1 MARVLVV
8 VALALQVAGVALAAI
23 GELRHRASLSRSGAW
38 LLLGAWAAQL
48 VTLISLGTAAGV
60 GEATFPLRTGP
71 EYLLVLGWFVLT
83 LHLDLW
89 FRLGI
94 RAAALVLPPVSALM
108 VLSAFLFGVGA
119 PPGEELRTE
128 GWFVFHTSIATA
140 GVAALAV
147 SFAMSLLFLVKERA
161 LKSKRSL
168 RVLEMLP
175 TLEALDRLGFQA
187 LLYGFP
193 LLTLG
198 IATGMVY
205 SGAVH
210 HHLWIWGPKQIFP
223 VIAWAVFGGILWA
236 RFARGIRGRRSAILA
251 IAGFAFALLTFVG
264 MVR

>member
-1 MARVLVV
+1 MARVLLT
-8 VALALQVAGVALAAI
+8 AAFASHVAGVVLAAF
-23 GELRHRASLSRSGAW
+23 GELRHRAGVSRWGAFV
-38 LLLGAWAAQL
+38 LLAAWAGEL
-48 VTLISLGTAAGV
+48 ITLIARGV
-60 GEATFPLRTGP
+60 KAEAFPLRSGP

-89 FRLGI
+89 FRLRV
-94 RAAALVLPPVSALM
+94 RAAALVLPPISGLM
-108 VLSAFLFGVGA
+108 VLAAYLFLAQA
-119 PPGEELRTE
+119 PQAQPLQAQ

-205 SGAVH
+205 SAEVH
-210 HHLWIWGPKQIFP
+210 NRVWIWGPKEIFP

-236 RFARGIRGRRSAILA
+236 RFARGVRGRRSAILA

>member
-1 MARVLVV
+1 
-8 VALALQVAGVALAAI
+8 
-23 GELRHRASLSRSGAW
+23 
-38 LLLGAWAAQL
+38 LLLVGAWAGELA
-48 VTLISLGTAAGV
+48 TLIVLGLSAA
-60 GEATFPLRTGP
+60 AFPLRTGP

-83 LHLDLW
+83 LHLVLW
-89 FRLGI
+89 FRSEV
-94 RAAALVLPPVSALM
+94 RAAALVLPPVAALM
-108 VLSAFLFGVGA
+108 ALSAFLFSVGA
-119 PPGEELRTE
+119 EQSPGLRTQ

-175 TLEALDRLGFQA
+175 TLEALDRIGFQA

-205 SGAVH
+205 SAAIH
-210 HHLWIWGPKQIFP
+210 DRLWIWGPKEIFP
-223 VIAWAVFGGILWA
+223 VIAWTVFAGILWA
-236 RFARGIRGRRSAILA
+236 RFARGVRGRRSAILA

>member
-1 MARVLVV
+1 MARALLA
-8 VALALQVAGVALAAI
+8 VALSVHLLGIALAAI
-23 GELRHRASLSRSGAW
+23 GELTHREPLARAGALVLAAAW
-38 LLLGAWAAQL
+38 LLELSTL
-48 VTLISLGTAAGV
+48 VAAGL
-60 GEATFPLRTGP
+60 AASAFPLRTGP

-83 LHLDLW
+83 LHLALW
-89 FRLGI
+89 FRLRV

-108 VLSAFLFGVGA
+108 ILAGVLLAE
-119 PPGEELRTE
+119 PPSPTSTLTTQ

-147 SFAMSLLFLVKERA
+147 SFAMSLLFLIKERA
-161 LKSKRSL
+161 LKTKRSL
-168 RVLEMLP
+168 RVLTALP

-205 SGAVH
+205 SAAVH
-210 HHLWIWGPKQIFP
+210 DRLWIWGTKEVFP
-223 VIAWAVFGGILWA
+223 VIAWAVFAALLWA
-236 RFARGIRGRRSAILA
+236 RFARGIQGRRSAILA

>member
-1 MARVLVV
+1 MARVLLT
-8 VALALQVAGVALAAI
+8 VALALHVAGVALAAL
-23 GELRHRASLSRSGAW
+23 GELRHRLSLSRLAAG
-38 LLLGAWAAQL
+38 LLAAAWAGEF
-48 VTLISLGTAAGV
+48 VTLVVLGVTA
-60 GEATFPLRTGP
+60 EAFPLRTGP

-83 LHLDLW
+83 LHLILW
-89 FRLGI
+89 FRSDV
-94 RAAALVLPPVSALM
+94 RAAALVLPPVAALM
-108 VLSAFLFGVGA
+108 VLSAFLFGAGA
-119 PPGEELRTE
+119 SPANGLRTQ
-128 GWFVFHTSIATA
+128 GWFVFHTSVATA

-168 RVLEMLP
+168 RVLKMLP

-205 SGAVH
+205 SAAIH
-210 HHLWIWGPKQIFP
+210 NRLWIWGLKEIFP
-223 VIAWAVFGGILWA
+223 VIAWAVFAGILWA
-236 RFARGIRGRRSAILA
+236 RFARGVRGRRSAILA
-251 IAGFAFALLTFVG
+251 IAGFAFALLAFVG

>member
-1 MARVLVV
+1 MARVLLT
-8 VALALQVAGVALAAI
+8 VALALHVAGVALAAL
-23 GELRHRASLSRSGAW
+23 GELRHRASLSRYGAFV
-38 LLLGAWAAQL
+38 LVAAWAGELA
-48 VTLISLGTAAGV
+48 TLIVLGMGASA
-60 GEATFPLRTGP
+60 FPLRTGP

-83 LHLDLW
+83 LHLVLW
-89 FRLGI
+89 FRSEV
-94 RAAALVLPPVSALM
+94 RAAALVLPPVAALM
-108 VLSAFLFGVGA
+108 VLSAFLFSVGD
-119 PPGEELRTE
+119 EQSQQLRTQ

-175 TLEALDRLGFQA
+175 TLEALDRIGFQA

-205 SGAVH
+205 SAAVH
-210 HHLWIWGPKQIFP
+210 DRLWIWGPKEIFP
-223 VIAWAVFGGILWA
+223 VIAWVVFAGILWA
-236 RFARGIRGRRSAILA
+236 RFARGVRGRRSAILA

>member
-1 MARVLVV
+1 MARVLLTI
-8 VALALQVAGVALAAI
+8 ALALHAAGVALAAI
-23 GELRHRASLSRSGAW
+23 GELRHRSRVSRAGAF
-38 LLLGAWAAQL
+38 LLVGAWAAEL
-48 VTLISLGTAAGV
+48 VSLIVLGVSAG
-60 GEATFPLRTGP
+60 AFPLRTGP

-83 LHLDLW
+83 LHLVLW
-89 FRLGI
+89 FRSQV
-94 RAAALVLPPVSALM
+94 RAAALVLPPVAGLM
-108 VLSAFLFGVGA
+108 ILAGFLFSA
-119 PPGEELRTE
+119 GESQAYALRTQ
-128 GWFVFHTSIATA
+128 GWFIFHTSIATA

-161 LKSKRSL
+161 LKARRSL

-205 SGAVH
+205 SAAVH
-210 HHLWIWGPKQIFP
+210 DRLWIWGPKEVFP
-223 VIAWAVFGGILWA
+223 LIAWAVFAGILWA
-236 RFARGIRGRRSAILA
+236 RFARGVRGRRSAILA

>member
-1 MARVLVV
+1 MARALLM
-8 VALALQVAGVALAAI
+8 VALALHVAGAALAVI
-23 GELRHRASLSRSGAW
+23 GELRHRPAVSRSGALV
-38 LLLGAWAAQL
+38 LLAAWFGEVA
-48 VTLISLGTAAGV
+48 TLIARGVTA
-60 GEATFPLRTGP
+60 EAFPLRSGP

-89 FRLGI
+89 FRLSI
-94 RAAALVLPPVSALM
+94 RAAALVLPSVSALM
-108 VLSAFLFGVGA
+108 VVAAYLFLA
-119 PPGEELRTE
+119 GESQSSPLPTQ

-147 SFAMSLLFLVKERA
+147 SFAMSVLFLVKERA

-168 RVLEMLP
+168 SVLEMLP

-205 SGAVH
+205 SAAVH
-210 HHLWIWGPKQIFP
+210 NRLWIWGPKEIFP

-236 RFARGIRGRRSAILA
+236 RFARGLRGRRSAILA

>member
-1 MARVLVV
+1 MARVFLT
-8 VALALQVAGVALAAI
+8 VAIALHVAGVAIACL
-23 GELRHRASLSRSGAW
+23 GELRHRASLARYGAFF
-38 LLLGAWAAQL
+38 LLGGWAGELA
-48 VTLISLGTAAGV
+48 TLIALGAG
-60 GEATFPLRTGP
+60 AQAFPLRTGP

-83 LHLDLW
+83 IHLDLW
-89 FRLGI
+89 FRLNV
-94 RAAALVLPPVSALM
+94 RAAALVLPPVAGLM
-108 VLSAFLFGVGA
+108 VISSFLFGVGGPQGA
-119 PPGEELRTE
+119 EPARQ
-128 GWFVFHTSIATA
+128 GWFFFHTSIATA

-147 SFAMSLLFLVKERA
+147 SFAMSLLYLVKEHA

-198 IATGMVY
+198 IATGMAY
-205 SGAVH
+205 SAAIH
-210 HHLWIWGPKQIFP
+210 NRLWIWGAKEIFP

-236 RFARGIRGRRSAILA
+236 RFSRGVRGRRSAILA

>member
-1 MARVLVV
+1 MARTLLLA
-8 VALALQVAGVALAAI
+8 ALALHLAGVAFAAI
-23 GELRHRASLSRSGAW
+23 GELRPLAFVSRSGA
-38 LLLGAWAAQL
+38 LVLVAACAGEL
-48 VTLISLGTAAGV
+48 ATLIVLGVTAA
-60 GEATFPLRTGP
+60 AFPLRTGP

-83 LHLDLW
+83 LHLVLW
-89 FRLGI
+89 FRSNV
-94 RAAALVLPPVSALM
+94 RAAALVLPPVSGLM
-108 VLSAFLFGVGA
+108 VLSAFLFSAGTSQDDA
-119 PPGEELRTE
+119 LRTE

-205 SGAVH
+205 SAAVH
-210 HHLWIWGPKQIFP
+210 SRLWIWGLKEIFP
-223 VIAWAVFGGILWA
+223 VIAWAVFAVILWA
-236 RFARGIRGRRSAILA
+236 RFARGVRGRRSAILA

>member
-1 MARVLVV
+1 LT
-8 VALALQVAGVALAAI
+8 ALIALGL
-23 GELRHRASLSRSGAW
+23 GKGPGAP
-38 LLLGAWAAQL
+38 G
-48 VTLISLGTAAGV
+48 I
-60 GEATFPLRTGP
+60 PIRTGP
-71 EYLLVLGWFVLT
+71 EYLLVLGWFILT
-83 LHLDLW
+83 IHLDLW
-89 FRLGI
+89 LRLNV

-108 VLSAFLFGVGA
+108 VLSSYVFGVGA
-119 PPGEELRTE
+119 PSGQDVNTA
-128 GWFVFHTSIATA
+128 GWFAFHTSIATA

-147 SFAMSLLFLVKERA
+147 SFGMSLLFLVKERA

-175 TLEALDRLGFQA
+175 SLEALDRLGFQA

-205 SGAVH
+205 SAAVH
-210 HHLWIWGPKQIFP
+210 HHLWIWGTKQIFP

>member
-1 MARVLVV
+1 MARIVLT
-8 VALALQVAGVALAAI
+8 VALVLHLAGVAFAAL
-23 GELRHRASLSRSGAW
+23 GELRNRASLSRAGGFV
-38 LLLGAWAAQL
+38 LLAANAGEL
-48 VTLISLGTAAGV
+48 LTLIVLGVTASA
-60 GEATFPLRTGP
+60 FPLRTGP
-71 EYLLVLGWFVLT
+71 EYLLALGGFVLT
-83 LHLDLW
+83 LHLVLW
-89 FRLGI
+89 FRLQV
-94 RAAALVLPPVSALM
+94 RAAALVLPPVALLM
-108 VLSAFLFGVGA
+108 VLSAYLFSVGETQEH
-119 PPGEELRTE
+119 PLQTE

-205 SGAVH
+205 SSAVH
-210 HHLWIWGPKQIFP
+210 DRVWIWGPKEIFP
-223 VIAWAVFGGILWA
+223 VIAWAVFGWILWA
-236 RFARGIRGRRSAILA
+236 RFARGVRGRRSAILA
-251 IAGFAFALLTFVG
+251 IAGFAFALLAFVG